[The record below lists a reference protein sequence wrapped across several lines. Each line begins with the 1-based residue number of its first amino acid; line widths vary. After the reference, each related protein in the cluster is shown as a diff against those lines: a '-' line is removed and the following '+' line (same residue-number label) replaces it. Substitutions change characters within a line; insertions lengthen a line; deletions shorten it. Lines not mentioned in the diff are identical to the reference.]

1 MLWPAPVSFR
11 AQAFIIAAAS
21 LAVVCLAAFIVRDV
35 IFATESKLLAD
46 SQQLCIAASQE
57 LRTQYQERAAYAGDP
72 LKNLPRDAQE
82 ISLMGISATVLKAY
96 KGIKGGMFL
105 PETGRITGYTY
116 PTAASGSE
124 SELTEIE
131 RIFIRS
137 LANRSAG
144 DDAVATQSKWY
155 DRDLIVGAAVR
166 SGGMVLWTM
175 RRVPVLRYPLMG
187 TQRWWLAALVF
198 STVLGVGGIIS
209 IWYRLHSGVAG
220 IRYGLRHLED
230 NFSYRLPLIRGD
242 LGQVA
247 QAINRMAERRA
258 ALEEK
263 LRQQDRLAALG
274 KVVAG
279 VAHEVRNPLNSI
291 KLTLQLL
298 DRRLKKG
305 ITASNEVEEC
315 LQEIDRLDMIVGR
328 LLAFGRPV
336 ITNRHTQE
344 IEPLIHQAIRMVHE
358 PMQNKDIQIIVNE
371 VETGLAADVDGPQII
386 QVLINLLLNAI
397 EAVPSAGTVRLT
409 AENLGPNVCIRIDDE
424 GDRIPD
430 DVRQHVFDAYYTTKP
445 NGSGLGLAVS
455 REIVVNHGGSLE
467 FVSEVSGT
475 TFIMLLPIER
485 SQADET

>member
-1 MLWPAPVSFR
+1 MQL
-11 AQAFIIAAAS
+11 
-21 LAVVCLAAFIVRDV
+21 LAVGPLEQDLPAVHPRQPGKETGYRTDHLGSPVTFALDPALDFRCQGYRRILCSLRFGMAVLQPRQACKRRVLQRLA
-35 IFATESKLLAD
+35 ESKLLAD

-57 LRTQYQERAAYAGDP
+57 LKIQYQERAAYAGDP

-144 DDAVATQSKWY
+144 DEAVATQSKWY

-220 IRYGLRHLED
+220 
-230 NFSYRLPLIRGD
+230 LPG
-242 LGQVA
+242 
-247 QAINRMAERRA
+247 
-258 ALEEK
+258 
-263 LRQQDRLAALG
+263 
-274 KVVAG
+274 
-279 VAHEVRNPLNSI
+279 
-291 KLTLQLL
+291 
-298 DRRLKKG
+298 
-305 ITASNEVEEC
+305 C
-315 LQEIDRLDMIVGR
+315 
-328 LLAFGRPV
+328 
-336 ITNRHTQE
+336 
-344 IEPLIHQAIRMVHE
+344 
-358 PMQNKDIQIIVNE
+358 
-371 VETGLAADVDGPQII
+371 
-386 QVLINLLLNAI
+386 
-397 EAVPSAGTVRLT
+397 
-409 AENLGPNVCIRIDDE
+409 
-424 GDRIPD
+424 
-430 DVRQHVFDAYYTTKP
+430 AY
-445 NGSGLGLAVS
+445 
-455 REIVVNHGGSLE
+455 
-467 FVSEVSGT
+467 
-475 TFIMLLPIER
+475 
-485 SQADET
+485 